1 MLAPE
6 IANLVQF
13 FYPIGN
19 TPAVSLTQDLPSK
32 KKADLLLL
40 GCGDVRHILFTV
52 HTEQQCRDPRPLDVT
67 CCDVDTAVIA
77 RNIVLLSLVLDD
89 VDGANDQLIWN
100 LFYHFRIDEG
110 SLGLLQTQTTKL
122 LSLSTSL
129 HTWQQSEYGRVIRMC
144 DSISLERVRDLWRF
158 YGEKREGDVLRHFK
172 KKLDDGMRV
181 SQEFQ
186 KSVIGDNMSVITG
199 IRAAAPACLQA
210 TRALGDLYKIYWA
223 FGTTE
228 TDKTAR
234 SRAVNFNPMFAP
246 KDGNMFL
253 HYGTDPVLG
262 FHIGSSYVPIKPTS
276 PHSGSSAANPELHEI
291 VKTAKTEFGTWT
303 KSFRA
308 HFRADLVTL
317 RFFVGDAVAFAY
329 TLQQIRTTGPSKSSH
344 WYRDRYHFEPLVL
357 DDESYSKTSAPLVFD
372 VIDTSNLIDH
382 LGALNLLT
390 ATSPLL
396 RNSLSATL
404 YSEKLVR
411 TQETQISLLETLLC
425 GDMPTVTS
433 LLALVPVEVATS
445 TAFSSAGDEA
455 LCQDTSGPSSKAG
468 QVFSRIA
475 WKRPLNSGDVAINTL
490 GLIHFDSAGLA
501 QVLYRVLLTMFADAD
516 VSKLLARMQSPQTQ
530 SLPTYNRASFV
541 AFLCLVKTRTSAD
554 WDKAMED
561 LLDLMNQDTSP
572 AFANT
577 YMQELCLWMHLKGLH
592 SVDILKRSP
601 HSLTGH
607 SQTGTLQ
614 GWQNMPPMVSVTLR
628 VPRSKLDPFIAET
641 IKVGVT
647 PPLHAI
653 LQSSPRAASQ
663 WQNMFAETQIGFGTL
678 NAKGSRH
685 SDSFEVEIEEDQLGW
700 KGKSP
705 MFISFYVPSWILLQ
719 EPCTAT
725 VSLAIPHSP
734 TTTRIFASS
743 LGRNLSIF
751 TAKQEEVAHVYI
763 TKNQPHQSDVMSIH
777 GFYSED
783 VKNEVGPDGNSETTI
798 TATVNEKTG
807 QISSFTT
814 RVQILSEQSK
824 ALLKDGSRI
833 TQSLRSPFNY
843 ALSLKNGPSFNANF
857 PAPVLDST
865 VRVRIAR
872 KSSYLELVADVAK
885 SKDWSALRSF
895 MYPVFLD
902 SGSPALWNMPHVN
915 LSSLP
920 TIDLNNPSSERLQWL
935 RTHLPTMWSAPETA
949 VKFNPSLPAPPNTR
963 ARVDFKDGLFHIFLG
978 FSGTAG
984 PQASVYGIDCPEE
997 KGVQMLVF
1005 VSKML
1010 LDISNRTTVLDAA
1023 VLPLYTD
1030 LMPQIMP
1037 ALQAMASSTH
1047 SPKSIRT
1054 SRDELHLWK
1063 EALPAW
1069 TERCRSW
1076 SHKPSCEYVATGK
1089 IPLSIKFGER
1099 VLCSCGKGTVPT
1111 DFMPEFGGWKALAK
1125 HCVRMAISPAFASA
1139 LVDKPID
1146 LSALSSASDAIGQD
1160 LNGCQVCGKDEDA
1173 NGSAL
1178 MNCSRCHKAKYC
1190 SRDCQKVD
1198 WKKHKKVCKADGN

>member
-19 TPAVSLTQDLPSK
+19 TPAVSLTQDLPPK

-52 HTEQQCRDPRPLDVT
+52 HTEQQGRDPRPLDVT

-110 SLGLLQTQTTKL
+110 SLDLLQRQTAKL

-144 DSISLERVRDLWRF
+144 DRVSLERVRDMWRF

-172 KKLDDGMRV
+172 KKLDDGMKA
-181 SQEFQ
+181 SQQIQ
-186 KSVIGDNMSVITG
+186 KSVVGDKMSVITG

-210 TRALGDLYKIYWA
+210 ASALGDLYKDYWA

-234 SRAVNFNPMFAP
+234 SLAVNPNPMFAP

-262 FHIGSSYVPIKPTS
+262 FHIGSCYAPIKPTS
-276 PHSGSSAANPELHEI
+276 PQSGSSSVTPDLHEI
-291 VKTAKTEFGTWT
+291 VKTAKTEFSTWT

-308 HFRADLVTL
+308 HSMTDLVIL

-329 TLQQIRTTGPSKSSH
+329 ALQQIRITGPSNSSH

-357 DDESYSKTSAPLVFD
+357 DDEHYSDASAPLVFD
-372 VIDTSNLIDH
+372 IIDTSNLIDH

-411 TQETQISLLETLLC
+411 TQETQILLLEALLC
-425 GDMPTVTS
+425 GDMPTVAS
-433 LLALVPVEVATS
+433 LLGLVPVEVATN

-475 WKRPLNSGDVAINTL
+475 WKRPLNPGGVAVNTL

-501 QVLYRVLLTMFADAD
+501 QVLYRVFLAMFADED
-516 VSKLLARMQSPQTQ
+516 VSKLLARMQSAQIQ
-530 SLPTYNRASFV
+530 HLPTYNRASFV
-541 AFLCLVKTRTSAD
+541 AFLCLVKTRTSTN
-554 WDKAMED
+554 WDKTMKE
-561 LLDLMNQDTSP
+561 LLHLMDHDTGL

-577 YMQELCLWMHLKGLH
+577 YMQELGLWMHLKGLY
-592 SVDILKRSP
+592 SVDILKTPP

-607 SQTGTLQ
+607 PQTGTLQ

-628 VPRSKLDPFIAET
+628 VPRSKLDPFIAEAV
-641 IKVGVT
+641 KVSVT
-647 PPLHAI
+647 PPLQAI
-653 LQSSPRAASQ
+653 LQSSQRAARQ
-663 WQNMFAETQIGFGTL
+663 WQNMFAETQIGFGNL
-678 NAKGSRH
+678 KAKGSRY
-685 SDSFEVEIEEDQLGW
+685 SDEFEVEIDEDQMGW
-700 KGKSP
+700 KGQSP

-734 TTTRIFASS
+734 ATTQVFGSS
-743 LGRNLSIF
+743 LGRNLGIF
-751 TAKQEEVAHVYI
+751 TAKQEDVEHVYV
-763 TKNQPHQSDVMSIH
+763 TKSQPHQSDVMSIH

-783 VKNEVGPDGNSETTI
+783 VKNEVGPDRNSETTI

-807 QISSFTT
+807 QISSFTA
-814 RVQILSEQSK
+814 RVQILCEQSK
-824 ALLKDGSRI
+824 ALLRDGSVI
-833 TQSLRSPFNY
+833 TRSLRSPFNY
-843 ALSLKNGPSFNANF
+843 ALSLIKGPSFKANF

-865 VRVRIAR
+865 VRMRIAR
-872 KSSYLELVADVAK
+872 KSFYLELVADVAK
-885 SKDWSALRSF
+885 TTDWSALRSF
-895 MYPVFLD
+895 MYPVVLD
-902 SGSPALWNMPHVN
+902 SGSPTPWNMPHVN
-915 LSSLP
+915 ISSLP
-920 TIDLNNPSSERLQWL
+920 AIDLTNPSSERLGLL

-949 VKFNPSLPAPPNTR
+949 LKFNPSLPAPPNTR
-963 ARVDFKDGLFHIFLG
+963 ARVDFKDGLFHMFLG

-997 KGVQMLVF
+997 KGVHMLVF

-1010 LDISNRTTVLDAA
+1010 LDISNRTIVLDAA

-1037 ALQAMASSTH
+1037 ALQAMADSTH

-1054 SRDELHLWK
+1054 SKDELHLWK

-1076 SHKPSCEYVATGK
+1076 SHKPNCEYVATGK

-1099 VLCSCGKGTVPT
+1099 VLCSCGEGTVPT
-1111 DFMPEFGGWKALAK
+1111 DFMSEFGGWKALAK
-1125 HCVRMAISPAFASA
+1125 HCVRVAISPAFASA

-1146 LSALSSASDAIGQD
+1146 VSALPSARDASGQD
-1160 LNGCQVCGKDEDA
+1160 LISCQVCGKDDEE
-1173 NGSAL
+1173 GSAL
-1178 MNCSRCHKAKYC
+1178 RNCSRCHKAKYC
-1190 SRDCQKVD
+1190 SRDCQKAD
-1198 WKKHKKVCKADGN
+1198 WKKHKKVCKAGGN